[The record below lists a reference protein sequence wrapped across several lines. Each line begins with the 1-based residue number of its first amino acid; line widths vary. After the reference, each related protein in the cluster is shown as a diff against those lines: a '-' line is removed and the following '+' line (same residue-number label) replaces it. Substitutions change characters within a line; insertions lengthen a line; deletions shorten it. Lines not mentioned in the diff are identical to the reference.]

1 MLYKL
6 RQRAKDEE
14 RGFTLIELLVVIL
27 IIGIL
32 AAIAIP
38 SFLSQ
43 TSKAYDAAAKEL
55 ARTGLTTALTI
66 GTDNGGSYTATDLS
80 PTTLNTYEAT
90 IQTIDTGNNAWITNA
105 APGSSSALSFYVVA
119 ESVGGNNNL
128 FEIEHTASGVN
139 YRFCAPAGTAG
150 FPITTGSA
158 TSNPYTGT
166 QGGCVNGAW

>member
-1 MLYKL
+1 MTE
-6 RQRAKDEE
+6 RRRFGAGE

-66 GTDNGGSYTATDLS
+66 GTDNGGSYTATDLT
-80 PTTLNTYEAT
+80 PLTLNTYEAT

-105 APGSSSALSFYVVA
+105 GPGTSDQSFYVVA
-119 ESVGGNNNL
+119 ESVGGNHNL
-128 FEIEHTASGVN
+128 FEIEHTAAGVN

-158 TSNPYTGT
+158 TSNSVYSQT